1 MSALS
6 PKEFRLFI
14 KTITEEYKDSDCVEQ
29 EDNYFKELYDDLKR
43 ENQLLKKS
51 VEKLTKENMQLH
63 FKYKQKEL
71 DEQKIKEVNQK
82 EKVKEVVNQKE
93 KVKEKEVVKEVVKID
108 SAYFRKR
115 LNL

>member
-29 EDNYFKELYDDLKR
+29 EDNYFKELYDDYKKLSIIDR
-43 ENQLLKKS
+43 EN
-51 VEKLTKENMQLH
+51 
-63 FKYKQKEL
+63 KQKEL